1 MTKADIIDSVYERV
15 GFSKKESADLVEL
28 IFDTLK
34 QTLEQGE
41 KVKVSGFGNFQPR
54 YKRLRPGR
62 NPKSGQPIDIPA
74 RRVVKFVA
82 SQVLKASLNGAAVA
96 VGGRAVDLENEQED
110 RPGTV
115 SQTEDDDDDD
125 GDDE

>member
-1 MTKADIIDSVYERV
+1 MTKADIIDGVYERV

-34 QTLEQGE
+34 VTLENGE
-41 KVKVSGFGNFQPR
+41 KIKISGFGNFQPR

-82 SQVLKASLNGAAVA
+82 SQVLKASLNGTTLSPAAHA
-96 VGGRAVDLENEQED
+96 AALASEQSDLHD
-110 RPGTV
+110 AA
-115 SQTEDDDDDD
+115 DDDDD

>member
-1 MTKADIIDSVYERV
+1 MTKADIIDGVYDRV

-34 QTLEQGE
+34 VTLEKGE
-41 KVKVSGFGNFQPR
+41 KVKISGFGNFQPR

-82 SQVLKASLNGAAVA
+82 SQVLKASLNGTALSAGA
-96 VGGRAVDLENEQED
+96 RAVDHENEQED
-110 RPGTV
+110 HPGMAPSV
-115 SQTEDDDDDD
+115 DHDDDDDE
-125 GDDE
+125 DDE